1 MYADLS
7 EFVKSVPTEEVKAV
21 TPDAPPTKKK
31 RKMTSSSDP
40 ELEEMRKRAKSY
52 CTCFEQYN
60 SIRRYSKKRLADWL
74 EQKEFDID
82 NSLKNSVFS
91 FVTEAY
97 GFVLD
102 KLLKGE
108 GHVAKQVSSDLSLRQ
123 ALEDEGRN
131 LLMYVSNKSKIL
143 VLTGADIYHG
153 KAEQRAI
160 EAERKE
166 AEALLPL
173 LEGEQEMPATTET
186 LSGDTEGP
194 TSIYSNLWEKGF
206 GKNSIDSQATEG
218 QESVEELLR
227 RDCDNV
233 TDIHATTDLGDDQPG
248 GDDSVPSVLDDSLA
262 AIDGEPNGGQEQE
275 SVADS

>member
-131 LLMYVSNKSKIL
+131 LLMYLSNKSKIL

-160 EAERKE
+160 EAEQ
-166 AEALLPL
+166 EALLP
-173 LEGEQEMPATTET
+173 TET
-186 LSGDTEGP
+186 LSGDPEGP
-194 TSIYSNLWEKGF
+194 TSIYSGLWSEGI
-206 GKNSIDSQATEG
+206 GKNSTDREATEG
-218 QESVEELLR
+218 QESMEGVLR
-227 RDCDNV
+227 QDSDNEP
-233 TDIHATTDLGDDQPG
+233 DIHATTDLVTSP
-248 GDDSVPSVLDDSLA
+248 
-262 AIDGEPNGGQEQE
+262 
-275 SVADS
+275 